1 MSRKSGSSL
10 LFAAAGA
17 AVIALLS
24 SAAPAEAHG
33 FGYGYGP
40 NVGVTFYGPPEP
52 YCYRPFRGFV
62 AYPYPHFFHR
72 RAFAGGPFV
81 RPFRRFDRFDRFDRF
96 HRRFRNRY

>member
-10 LFAAAGA
+10 LIAAAGA
-17 AVIALLS
+17 AFIGLFATARP
-24 SAAPAEAHG
+24 AAAHG

-40 NVGVTFYGPPEP
+40 PAP
-52 YCYRPFRGFV
+52 YCHRPLRAFIGL
-62 AYPYPHFFHR
+62 PYPHFFHR
-72 RAFAGGPFV
+72 RVFFGAPVV